1 MGEFIFN
8 TILPIFSVLILTG
21 LVIILGILI
30 KELLKELNN

>member
-8 TILPIFSVLILTG
+8 TILPIFSVLLLTG

-30 KELLKELNN
+30 KQILKESNN